1 MDKIANVPFMI
12 SIPKSY
18 RNLLRKMAAEN
29 NLSNPD
35 SSSSAAQLARE
46 IIINHLESKG
56 REDCKNGN

>member
-1 MDKIANVPFMI
+1 MDKIVNVPFMI
-12 SIPKSY
+12 SIPKPY

-46 IIINHLESKG
+46 IIINHLKSVE
-56 REDCKNGN
+56 REVNDNGK